1 MKVPLGA
8 AEIREL
14 IPHRYPFLLVDRIV
28 ELEPGVRAVGIKN
41 VTQNEPFFQGH
52 FPDYPVMPGV
62 LIIEAMAQV
71 GAVGVMAGGEHKEK
85 LALFA
90 GIDGVEVPPAGG
102 ARRRSDHG
110 GGDRSPQGSGRAGH
124 GPGRGRRRAGLRGPA
139 HVRLRREGR
148 GRVIEAGRVAVVT
161 GGTRGIGRTI
171 AMRLAAEGANVAVS
185 YRSNDEA
192 AEETAAS
199 VRAEG
204 VKCAVFKGDVA
215 SPGDVQAL
223 FKGVSD
229 EFGRVDILVNNA
241 GITRDNLM
249 MRMKEDEFDEVLRT
263 NLGGTYLC
271 TRAALRPMIRA
282 RWGRIV
288 NVSSV
293 VGLVG
298 NAGQANYAA
307 SKAGIIGFT
316 KSVAREVAQRGITAN
331 TVAPGYVET
340 ELTGSLPE
348 EVKDQIRNQVP
359 MGRFGE
365 AVEVA
370 EVVAFLAGEG
380 AGYVTGQTIAVDGGM
395 TMQ

>member
-1 MKVPLGA
+1 
-8 AEIREL
+8 
-14 IPHRYPFLLVDRIV
+14 
-28 ELEPGVRAVGIKN
+28 
-41 VTQNEPFFQGH
+41 
-52 FPDYPVMPGV
+52 
-62 LIIEAMAQV
+62 
-71 GAVGVMAGGEHKEK
+71 
-85 LALFA
+85 
-90 GIDGVEVPPAGG
+90 
-102 ARRRSDHG
+102 
-110 GGDRSPQGSGRAGH
+110 
-124 GPGRGRRRAGLRGPA
+124 
-139 HVRLRREGR
+139 
-148 GRVIEAGRVAVVT
+148 VIEAGRVAVVT

-171 AMRLAAEGANVAVS
+171 ALRLAAEGANVAVS

-192 AEETAAS
+192 AEETADL

-204 VKCAVFKGDVA
+204 VKCAVFEGDVA

-229 EFGRVDILVNNA
+229 EFGRLDILVNNA

>member
-1 MKVPLGA
+1 V
-8 AEIREL
+8 
-14 IPHRYPFLLVDRIV
+14 
-28 ELEPGVRAVGIKN
+28 
-41 VTQNEPFFQGH
+41 
-52 FPDYPVMPGV
+52 
-62 LIIEAMAQV
+62 IE
-71 GAVGVMAGGEHKEK
+71 
-85 LALFA
+85 
-90 GIDGVEVPPAGG
+90 
-102 ARRRSDHG
+102 
-110 GGDRSPQGSGRAGH
+110 
-124 GPGRGRRRAGLRGPA
+124 
-139 HVRLRREGR
+139 R
-148 GRVIEAGRVAVVT
+148 GRVAIVT
-161 GGTRGIGRTI
+161 GGGRGIGRSV
-171 AMRLAAEGANVAVS
+171 AVRLAQEGANVAIS
-185 YRSNDEA
+185 YRSNDAA
-192 AEETAAS
+192 AEETAEA
-199 VRAEG
+199 VRGAG
-204 VKCAVFKGDVA
+204 VECEVFKGDVA
-215 SPGDVQAL
+215 SPEDVQAL
-223 FKGVSD
+223 FKGVGD
-229 EFGRVDILVNNA
+229 AFGRVDILVNNA
-241 GITRDNLM
+241 GITRDNLI
-249 MRMKEDEFDEVLRT
+249 MRMKEEEFDDVLRT

-331 TVAPGYVET
+331 AVAPGYVET

-348 EVKDQIRNQVP
+348 EVKGQIRGQVP

-365 AVEVA
+365 AEEVA

>member
-1 MKVPLGA
+1 V
-8 AEIREL
+8 
-14 IPHRYPFLLVDRIV
+14 
-28 ELEPGVRAVGIKN
+28 
-41 VTQNEPFFQGH
+41 
-52 FPDYPVMPGV
+52 
-62 LIIEAMAQV
+62 IE
-71 GAVGVMAGGEHKEK
+71 
-85 LALFA
+85 
-90 GIDGVEVPPAGG
+90 
-102 ARRRSDHG
+102 
-110 GGDRSPQGSGRAGH
+110 
-124 GPGRGRRRAGLRGPA
+124 
-139 HVRLRREGR
+139 R
-148 GRVIEAGRVAVVT
+148 GRVAIVT
-161 GGTRGIGRTI
+161 GGGRGIGR
-171 AMRLAAEGANVAVS
+171 AVAVRLAQEGANVAIS
-185 YRSNDEA
+185 YRSNDAA
-192 AEETAAS
+192 AEETAEA
-199 VRAEG
+199 VRGAG
-204 VKCAVFKGDVA
+204 VECEVFKGDVA
-215 SPGDVQAL
+215 SPEDVQAL
-223 FKGVSD
+223 FKAVSD
-229 EFGRVDILVNNA
+229 AFGRVDILVNNA

-249 MRMKEDEFDEVLRT
+249 MRMKEEEFDDVLRT

-331 TVAPGYVET
+331 AVAPGYVET

-348 EVKDQIRNQVP
+348 EVKGQIRGQVP

-365 AVEVA
+365 AEEVA

>member
-1 MKVPLGA
+1 
-8 AEIREL
+8 
-14 IPHRYPFLLVDRIV
+14 
-28 ELEPGVRAVGIKN
+28 
-41 VTQNEPFFQGH
+41 
-52 FPDYPVMPGV
+52 
-62 LIIEAMAQV
+62 
-71 GAVGVMAGGEHKEK
+71 
-85 LALFA
+85 
-90 GIDGVEVPPAGG
+90 
-102 ARRRSDHG
+102 
-110 GGDRSPQGSGRAGH
+110 
-124 GPGRGRRRAGLRGPA
+124 
-139 HVRLRREGR
+139 
-148 GRVIEAGRVAVVT
+148 VIEDGRVAIVT
-161 GGTRGIGRTI
+161 GGGRGIGRTV
-171 AMRLAAEGANVAVS
+171 AVRLAEEGANVAIS
-185 YRSNDEA
+185 YRSDDDAASEA
-192 AEETAAS
+192 AEA
-199 VRAEG
+199 VRAAGAE
-204 VKCAVFKGDVA
+204 CEVFKGDVA
-215 SPGDVQAL
+215 SPEDVQAL
-223 FKGVSD
+223 FKGVAD
-229 EFGRVDILVNNA
+229 AFGRLDILVNNA

-249 MRMKEDEFDEVLRT
+249 MRMKDDEFDDVLRT

-331 TVAPGYVET
+331 AVAPGYVET

-348 EVKDQIRNQVP
+348 NVKEAIRTQVP

-365 AVEVA
+365 AGEVA
-370 EVVAFLAGEG
+370 EVVAFLVGEG